1 MSTRRKTQS
10 NHSAINKLRTMSGSS
25 RAESERDSGFSDTS
39 SEPNSTR
46 GTTDSEDLTHCAPQ
60 QGATL
65 GSGSVISQ
73 LAVVGGSSYPNMS
86 PMIIMNNV
94 LLKQSSDPPKPLKP
108 WGFRPAVEGVL
119 PVVPPPQVV
128 FIQPMLSHPT
138 PPPNKGPHSSRHRR
152 PKKYL
157 PVLKSYPRIAPHPGD
172 SSSSSLGSTGTAS
185 SSSASSTSSSSSSS
199 SRSKRGTKMTSGHRE
214 HSHRGKRHH
223 QKKKSQSGVTPPASP
238 SALSQKPLPSVE
250 SERLAPV
257 VTVPPTSEPRES
269 PPVVPTTL
277 QTQTTQVAP
286 TTLQTQTT
294 QVAPTTLQTQTLP
307 VAPTTLQTRT
317 MPVAPTTLQTQTLPV
332 APTTLQTRTM
342 PVAPTTLQ
350 TQTLPVAPT
359 TLQTRTMPVA
369 PTTLQTQTT
378 QVAPTTLQTQ
388 TTPVAPTTLQT
399 QTLLTSCDPKPTGP
413 GADPDPE
420 TKRMRFCN
428 TYNILSESGLLDITL
443 KTKELQRQNR
453 HTQGALDRLKEH
465 TELFV
470 QALLSGDPGVVLKL
484 QTRLQEEEEEEEEE
498 DAERGGDTGECDA
511 S

>member
-10 NHSAINKLRTMSGSS
+10 NHRAINKLRTMSGSS

-119 PVVPPPQVV
+119 PVVPPAQVV
-128 FIQPMLSHPT
+128 FIQPMLSHPA
-138 PPPNKGPHSSRHRR
+138 PPPHKDPHSSRHRR

-185 SSSASSTSSSSSSS
+185 SLSASSTSSSSSAS
-199 SRSKRGTKMTSGHRE
+199 SRSKRGTKMTSGHWE

-223 QKKKSQSGVTPPASP
+223 QKKKSQSGGGASPSGSTAIAPVSP
-238 SALSQKPLPSVE
+238 SALSQKPLSSVE
-250 SERLAPV
+250 SERLAPS
-257 VTVPPTSEPRES
+257 VTVPPSSEPRES
-269 PPVVPTTL
+269 P
-277 QTQTTQVAP
+277 
-286 TTLQTQTT
+286 
-294 QVAPTTLQTQTLP
+294 P

-317 MPVAPTTLQTQTLPV
+317 SPVATTTLQTRTSPVATTTLQTRTTPVATTTLQTRTTPVATTTLQTQTTLVAPTTLQTQTS
-332 APTTLQTRTM
+332 
-342 PVAPTTLQ
+342 
-350 TQTLPVAPT
+350 
-359 TLQTRTMPVA
+359 
-369 PTTLQTQTT
+369 
-378 QVAPTTLQTQ
+378 
-388 TTPVAPTTLQT
+388 
-399 QTLLTSCDPKPTGP
+399 LTSCDPKPTGP

-453 HTQGALDRLKEH
+453 HTQGELDRLKEH
-465 TELFV
+465 TELFI
-470 QALLSGDPGVVLKL
+470 QALLSGDPGVVLRL

-498 DAERGGDTGECDA
+498 EDPERGGDTGECDA
-511 S
+511 A

>member
-10 NHSAINKLRTMSGSS
+10 NHRAINKLRTMSGSS

-46 GTTDSEDLTHCAPQ
+46 GTTDSEDLTHCVPQ

-119 PVVPPPQVV
+119 PVVPPAQVV
-128 FIQPMLSHPT
+128 FIQPMLSHPA
-138 PPPNKGPHSSRHRR
+138 PPPHKDPHSSRHRR

-199 SRSKRGTKMTSGHRE
+199 SRSKSGTKMTSGHWE

-223 QKKKSQSGVTPPASP
+223 QKKKSQSGGGASP
-238 SALSQKPLPSVE
+238 SGSTATAPVSPRALPQKPLPSVE
-250 SERLAPV
+250 SERLAPS
-257 VTVPPTSEPRES
+257 VTAPPTSEPRES
-269 PPVVPTTL
+269 PPVAPTTL
-277 QTQTTQVAP
+277 QTQTLTVTTTTLQTRTLPVATTTLQTRTLPVAKTTLQTQTLPVATQTTQVAP

-307 VAPTTLQTRT
+307 VAPTTLQTQT
-317 MPVAPTTLQTQTLPV
+317 TLVAPTTLQTQTS
-332 APTTLQTRTM
+332 
-342 PVAPTTLQ
+342 
-350 TQTLPVAPT
+350 
-359 TLQTRTMPVA
+359 
-369 PTTLQTQTT
+369 
-378 QVAPTTLQTQ
+378 
-388 TTPVAPTTLQT
+388 
-399 QTLLTSCDPKPTGP
+399 LTSCDPRPTGP

-453 HTQGALDRLKEH
+453 HTQGELDRLKEH
-465 TELFV
+465 TELFI
-470 QALLSGDPGVVLKL
+470 QALLSGDPGVILRL

-498 DAERGGDTGECDA
+498 ELL
-511 S
+511 